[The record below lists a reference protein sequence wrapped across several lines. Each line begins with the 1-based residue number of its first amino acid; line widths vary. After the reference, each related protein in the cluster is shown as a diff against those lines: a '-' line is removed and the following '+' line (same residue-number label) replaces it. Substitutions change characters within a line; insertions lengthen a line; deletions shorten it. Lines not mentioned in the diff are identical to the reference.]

1 MRFRIL
7 ALALCLVML
16 LVLMPMATFA
26 AEGTDGLVSV
36 SASKSEVNVGDTLVL
51 TFKVNAKTDPL
62 GSINF
67 TVNLPAGLEYVSD
80 EQLHTTH
87 GFLMGAYTPSTGV
100 YGCAVTTAGK
110 SGEFEILKLTV
121 KVVAAGNHQ
130 VGVTLGNMS
139 KVDGSTMMNFG
150 TVDPVTVTAKAPA
163 AVKDG
168 SVSVSADKSS
178 VNVGDTL
185 VLTFKIKADTDPLGS
200 INFTVNLPAGLEYV
214 SDEQLHTTHGFLMG
228 AYTPST
234 GVYGCAV
241 TTAGKSGEFE
251 ILKLTVKAVT
261 AGDHVVSVTLGNM
274 SKVDGSTM
282 MDFGTVAP
290 ITIRATGAAH
300 TCQHDHYNT
309 TETTHQSV
317 CACGQTIG
325 EAAGHTGGTATC
337 NAKAKCEICE
347 SEYGEVDK
355 KNHVGQTEIR
365 DAVTPSCN
373 KPGYSGDTY
382 CKSCNEKIAD
392 GREIAATG
400 EHKGGTATC
409 VAKATCE
416 VCGQSYGDVNKSN
429 HVGDTEVRDA
439 VKETCGK
446 PGYSGDT
453 YCKSCNEKI
462 ADGREIAATG
472 DHKGGTATCIH
483 KATCEVCGL
492 TYGELDPKNH
502 VGEEKLVDK
511 SEPTC
516 VEEGYTGDIWCLSC
530 NEMKVRGQ
538 ILPATGKHAGTYRFT
553 WDWDA
558 NHKECTLVVWFH
570 CNTCNN
576 DIAFKNAKDAG
587 VVTKV
592 ATCKETGIRT
602 YTFDL
607 SGAELPGNCTWDN
620 FVLLNNDLGDKDAAW
635 NYQAKVM
642 TLNVVLPI
650 DPNNHV
656 GETEIRGAVKE
667 TCGDPGYTGDTH
679 CKDCGA
685 KIAEGKRI
693 EPTGDHKGGTATC
706 MACAVCEVCGQSYGE
721 LDPKNHAGDIIQ
733 KELVTKEP
741 TCSEPGKKTVTDFC
755 SKCMTPVNEKE
766 VEIPATGKHTGG
778 EATCMKKA
786 VCEVCGKE
794 YGEKDRENHNWN
806 EKWYQD
812 GKVHW
817 HECDDC
823 HEGRNMKEHYDNDG
837 DKKCDECGYIFG
849 SVPGTGETPVVGIA
863 VAVMFAVA
871 CGAVL
876 VIKKR
881 RAVY

>member
-16 LVLMPMATFA
+16 LVLMPMVTFA

-51 TFKVNAKTDPL
+51 TFKVNAK
-62 GSINF
+62 
-67 TVNLPAGLEYVSD
+67 
-80 EQLHTTH
+80 
-87 GFLMGAYTPSTGV
+87 
-100 YGCAVTTAGK
+100 
-110 SGEFEILKLTV
+110 
-121 KVVAAGNHQ
+121 
-130 VGVTLGNMS
+130 
-139 KVDGSTMMNFG
+139 
-150 TVDPVTVTAKAPA
+150 
-163 AVKDG
+163 
-168 SVSVSADKSS
+168 
-178 VNVGDTL
+178 
-185 VLTFKIKADTDPLGS
+185 TDPLGS

-558 NHKECTLVVWFH
+558 NHNECTLVVWFH

-620 FVLLNNDLGDKDAAW
+620 FVLLNNDLGDRAVLSQEFVENLQRRTGLPVEMWDERLTTVAAH
-635 NYQAKVM
+635 NSLIEGGMRREKRAQIV
-642 TLNVVLPI
+642 
-650 DPNNHV
+650 D
-656 GETEIRGAVKE
+656 EVKE
-667 TCGDPGYTGDTH
+667 QAAPGGPMLVFMNMVN
-679 CKDCGA
+679 
-685 KIAEGKRI
+685 IAMLLSVSLGVMNLLPLPALDGGRLVFLIIEVLRGK
-693 EPTGDHKGGTATC
+693 P
-706 MACAVCEVCGQSYGE
+706 
-721 LDPKNHAGDIIQ
+721 LP
-733 KELVTKEP
+733 P
-741 TCSEPGKKTVTDFC
+741 
-755 SKCMTPVNEKE
+755 EKE
-766 VEIPATGKHTGG
+766 SIIHLAGFVALMIL
-778 EATCMKKA
+778 M
-786 VCEVCGKE
+786 VFVFF
-794 YGEKDRENHNWN
+794 
-806 EKWYQD
+806 
-812 GKVHW
+812 
-817 HECDDC
+817 
-823 HEGRNMKEHYDNDG
+823 NDIQRIIG
-837 DKKCDECGYIFG
+837 
-849 SVPGTGETPVVGIA
+849 
-863 VAVMFAVA
+863 
-871 CGAVL
+871 
-876 VIKKR
+876 
-881 RAVY
+881 